1 MKATLPTMQAG
12 VRDPVCGMAVDPAST
27 SHWAEVNGKR
37 FYFCCSHCREKFLAD
52 PARYLTPAPAAPPP
66 PVPECS
72 ACSTP
77 SLGQAVYTCPMHPEI
92 MANAPGSC
100 PVCGMALEAA
110 VGAAPRKDPELRD
123 MQRRFWVSLLFT
135 APLLVLSMGKV
146 PLPLPEHWLVLAQ
159 GALASPVVLWGGWPF
174 FQRAWLSLRRRAF
187 NMFTLIGLG
196 VAAAYGYSLLTALAP
211 ALLRTTV
218 PQGGGHVPVYFEAA
232 ASIVTLVLLG
242 QVLELSARS
251 KTGAAIRAL
260 MELAPATARRLRED
274 GSEEDVPLQAV
285 QVGDRLRVRPG
296 EKVPVDGVVLSGSS
310 SVDESMVTGEPMP
323 VVKGPG
329 DQVVGATLNRHGT
342 LTVRAQ
348 RVGQETLLARIVA
361 QVTEAQRSKAP
372 MQRLADKVAAH
383 FVPIVV
389 AVAALTWGVWLLW
402 GPEPRLAHA
411 LVNAVA
417 VLVIACPCALGL
429 ATPMSVM
436 VAMGKGASA
445 GVLFRNAEALELMAK
460 VDTLVVDKTGTL
472 TEGKPRVLQVHAL
485 PPFTPEEVLSLA
497 GSVELASEHPLGE
510 AVLEEARRR
519 ELPLQPAA
527 RFEALAGQ
535 GVVGEVAGRQVLV
548 GNAALLESRGVDT
561 APLRELAEKAH
572 EEGASTAWVAVDGR
586 LAGVLV
592 VGDALKPSAAE
603 AVAQLHRE
611 GLAVVMLSG
620 DSWTAAKAVAAK
632 LGIHRVEAEVLPAG
646 KAAVV
651 QALVREGRIVAM
663 AGDGINDAPALAAA
677 HVGIAMGTGTD
688 VAKETGS
695 VTLVKGD
702 LRGILRARKLSR
714 ATTRNIVQN
723 LFWAFFYNVLA
734 VPIAAG
740 ALYPFFGLTLSPMI
754 AAAAMSFSDVS
765 VVGNALRLY
774 RLKL

>member
-1 MKATLPTMQAG
+1 
-12 VRDPVCGMAVDPAST
+12 
-27 SHWAEVNGKR
+27 
-37 FYFCCSHCREKFLAD
+37 
-52 PARYLTPAPAAPPP
+52 
-66 PVPECS
+66 
-72 ACSTP
+72 
-77 SLGQAVYTCPMHPEI
+77 
-92 MANAPGSC
+92 
-100 PVCGMALEAA
+100 
-110 VGAAPRKDPELRD
+110 

>member
-1 MKATLPTMQAG
+1 MKATLPTMQTG
-12 VRDPVCGMAVDPAST
+12 VRDPVCGMTVDPVST

-52 PARYLTPAPAAPPP
+52 ADRFLAPAKASPPP
-66 PVPECS
+66 PAPECS
-72 ACSTP
+72 SCASP
-77 SLGQAVYTCPMHPEI
+77 PVAQARYACPMHPEVV
-92 MANAPGSC
+92 ASVPGAC
-100 PVCGMALEAA
+100 PQCGMALEPTT
-110 VGAAPRKDPELRD
+110 VAPLGQDPELLD
-123 MQRRFWVSLLFT
+123 MRRRLMVSAVLT
-135 APLLVLSMGKV
+135 APLLLLTMGNV
-146 PLPLPEHWLVLAQ
+146 PLPLPEPWLVLAQ
-159 GALASPVVLWGGWPF
+159 ALLASPVVLWGGWPF
-174 FQRAWLSLRRRAF
+174 FQRAWLSLKLRSY

-196 VAAAYGYSLLTALAP
+196 VAAAYGYSLVGTFAP
-211 ALLRTTV
+211 ELLRAAV
-218 PQGGGHVPVYFEAA
+218 PGSAGHVPVYFEAA
-232 ASIVTLVLLG
+232 ASIVTLVLAG

-260 MELAPATARRLRED
+260 MELAPTTARRVRED

-310 SVDESMVTGEPMP
+310 TVDESMVTGEPMP
-323 VVKGPG
+323 VAKGPG
-329 DQVVGATLNRHGT
+329 DRVIGATVNRQGT
-342 LTVRAQ
+342 LVIRAE
-348 RVGQETLLARIVA
+348 RVGQDTLFARIVA

-383 FVPIVV
+383 FVPIVM
-389 AVAALTWGVWLLW
+389 AVAGLTFAAWLLW
-402 GPEPRLAHA
+402 GPEPRLAAA

-429 ATPMSVM
+429 ATPMSVT

-460 VDTLVVDKTGTL
+460 VDTLVLDKTGTL
-472 TEGKPRVLQVHAL
+472 TQGKPQVLEVHAL
-485 PPFTPEEVLSLA
+485 PPFTPEELLA
-497 GSVELASEHPLGE
+497 LAASVELASEHPLGE
-510 AVLEEARRR
+510 AVLQEARRR

-535 GVVGEVAGRQVLV
+535 GVAGEVAGKHVLV
-548 GNAALLESRGVDT
+548 GNAALLESHGVDT

-572 EEGASTAWVAVDGR
+572 EEGASAAWVAVDGQ

-611 GLAVVMLSG
+611 GLAVVMLTG

-677 HVGIAMGTGTD
+677 HVGIAMGNGTD
-688 VAKETGS
+688 VAKETAS

-702 LRGILRARKLSR
+702 LLGILRARRLAR
-714 ATTRNIVQN
+714 AAVRNIKQN

-740 ALYPFFGLTLSPMI
+740 VLYPFFGLTLSPMI

>member
-1 MKATLPTMQAG
+1 MKATLPTMQTG
-12 VRDPVCGMAVDPAST
+12 VRDPVCGMTVDPVST

-52 PARYLTPAPAAPPP
+52 ADRFLAPAKASPPP
-66 PVPECS
+66 PAPECS
-72 ACSTP
+72 SCASP
-77 SLGQAVYTCPMHPEI
+77 PVAQARYACPMHPEVV
-92 MANAPGSC
+92 ASVPGAC
-100 PVCGMALEAA
+100 PQCGMALEPTT
-110 VGAAPRKDPELRD
+110 VAPLGQDPELLD
-123 MQRRFWVSLLFT
+123 MRRRLVVSAVLT
-135 APLLVLSMGKV
+135 APLLLLTMGNV
-146 PLPLPEHWLVLAQ
+146 PLPLPEPWLVLAQ
-159 GALASPVVLWGGWPF
+159 ALLASPVVLWGGWPF
-174 FQRAWLSLRRRAF
+174 FQRAWLSLKLRSY

-196 VAAAYGYSLLTALAP
+196 VAAAYGYSLVGTFAP
-211 ALLRTTV
+211 ELLRAAV
-218 PQGGGHVPVYFEAA
+218 AGSAGHVPVYFEAA
-232 ASIVTLVLLG
+232 ASVVTLVLAG

-260 MELAPATARRLRED
+260 MELAPTTARRLRED

-285 QVGDRLRVRPG
+285 QVGDRIRVRPG

-310 SVDESMVTGEPMP
+310 TVDESMVTGEPMP
-323 VVKGPG
+323 VAKGPG
-329 DQVVGATLNRHGT
+329 DRVIGATVNRQGT
-342 LTVRAQ
+342 LVIRAE
-348 RVGQETLLARIVA
+348 RVGQDTLFARIVA

-383 FVPIVV
+383 FVPIVM
-389 AVAALTWGVWLLW
+389 AVAGLTFAAWLLW
-402 GPEPRLAHA
+402 GPEPRLAAA

-417 VLVIACPCALGL
+417 VLVIACPCSLGL
-429 ATPMSVM
+429 ATPMSVT

-460 VDTLVVDKTGTL
+460 VDTLVLDKTGTL
-472 TEGKPRVLQVHAL
+472 TQGKPQVLEVHAL
-485 PPFTPEEVLSLA
+485 PPFTPEELLA
-497 GSVELASEHPLGE
+497 LAASVELASEHPLGE
-510 AVLEEARRR
+510 AVLQEARRR

-535 GVVGEVAGRQVLV
+535 GVAGEVAGKHVLV
-548 GNAALLESRGVDT
+548 GNAALLESHGVDT

-572 EEGASTAWVAVDGR
+572 EEGASAAWVAVDGQ

-611 GLAVVMLSG
+611 GLAVVMLTG

-677 HVGIAMGTGTD
+677 HVGIAMGNGTD
-688 VAKETGS
+688 VAKETAS

-702 LRGILRARKLSR
+702 LLGILRARRLAR
-714 ATTRNIVQN
+714 AAVRNIKQN

-740 ALYPFFGLTLSPMI
+740 VLYPFFGLTLSPMI